1 LEDIVG
7 EDWATPDSGRY
18 IRLNPDLKKA
28 PPPLDAKNELDKL
41 QKLVQQQLK
50 TLEMTRK
57 VQDVAH
63 RLIAS
68 CFFFSKTNVTSQD
81 KGQGFVCTG
90 KRNGEIEMHS
100 ANIDQVLFDV
110 DLTATQMRSED

>member
-1 LEDIVG
+1 MG

-18 IRLNPDLKKA
+18 IRLNPDLRQA
-28 PPPLDAKNELDKL
+28 PPPLDAKDQLDKL

-57 VQDVAH
+57 VEDVAH

-68 CFFFSKTNVTSQD
+68 CFFFNKSSITVHD
-81 KGQGFVCTG
+81 KGDGYICSG
-90 KRNGEIEMHS
+90 KWS
-100 ANIDQVLFDV
+100 
-110 DLTATQMRSED
+110 